1 MGSKKSFKDLITET
15 TIDDIEEINAT
26 KYINLLKDKIVINQF
41 PLKIKIIITSEFT
54 TPMAF
59 DRIESHYSH
68 PVKAVLTQNNLST
81 FYNNLLDKFKAWVDK
96 FQERGSGFVFDS
108 IKSVKVKLYKYEYQR
123 ASSYIPLQFK
133 SSNIINV
140 QNKKDNKCFL
150 WSILAS
156 LFPANKDK
164 QRVTKYKEYENEIN
178 MKGIEYPVSIKDI
191 PKVEKQNNLS
201 INVFALEDQT
211 NKQSLHP
218 VYISNVESKNV
229 IDLLYIESNENTH
242 YCLIKNLNSFMCD
255 KNRNKSFICRN
266 CLQGFQREETL
277 IKHKKICYDN
287 EHCKTI
293 MPKPGKNILK
303 FNNHHFKNRLPF
315 VIYCDF
321 EAYNIPMQSCTPDPN
336 KSYIK
341 PISKQEIN
349 SYGMYVHSDYPEI
362 YKPQYFSYVGDD
374 AVEKYVEKVM
384 KIFKEITY
392 KIYLNEK
399 KKPILNNHEED
410 EFQEATGCYICGEE
424 FKESEKVRE
433 HNHLSGTYRGAACQ
447 SCNTKE
453 GKATKLIPVFFHN
466 GSNYDFHFL
475 IEELMKYED
484 EYNKVK
490 LLSKNSENYIS
501 IDYGSYYKKLR
512 FLDSYRFMLKGLSDI
527 AKSMDE
533 FPILE
538 KEFKGNIALLKQKG
552 FYPYEYI
559 DSIKNLKI
567 KNFLK

>member
-1 MGSKKSFKDLITET
+1 
-15 TIDDIEEINAT
+15 
-26 KYINLLKDKIVINQF
+26 
-41 PLKIKIIITSEFT
+41 
-54 TPMAF
+54 
-59 DRIESHYSH
+59 
-68 PVKAVLTQNNLST
+68 
-81 FYNNLLDKFKAWVDK
+81 
-96 FQERGSGFVFDS
+96 
-108 IKSVKVKLYKYEYQR
+108 
-123 ASSYIPLQFK
+123 
-133 SSNIINV
+133 
-140 QNKKDNKCFL
+140 
-150 WSILAS
+150 
-156 LFPANKDK
+156 
-164 QRVTKYKEYENEIN
+164 
-178 MKGIEYPVSIKDI
+178 
-191 PKVEKQNNLS
+191 
-201 INVFALEDQT
+201 
-211 NKQSLHP
+211 
-218 VYISNVESKNV
+218 
-229 IDLLYIESNENTH
+229 
-242 YCLIKNLNSFMCD
+242 
-255 KNRNKSFICRN
+255 
-266 CLQGFQREETL
+266 
-277 IKHKKICYDN
+277 
-287 EHCKTI
+287 

-433 HNHLSGTYRGAACQ
+433 HNHLSGKYRGAACQ

-501 IDYGSYYKKLR
+501 IDYGSNYKKLR

-559 DSIKNLKI
+559 DSIKKFEDKKLPEIEIFYSKLKKETITKEEYKHAQRVWEHYNCKTLLDYHNLYLKTDVLILADAFEKFRKFFI
-567 KNFLK
+567 KYHEIDPCYCYSAPGLTWQCGLKYTEIKLELLTDVDMLQMFEKGIRGGFSGVLGPRHVKAFNKYTSNYNEDYRIIDEHEKKECLELLKEGKT